1 MIPGFLFWYA
11 VWQVEARGTQIE
23 DNVGTFAD
31 TLDDLAP
38 NVFVVAWLTRF
49 ITGVDMRD
57 TGACL
62 IALNDSICNF
72 FWRVWDGGVLT
83 SWGDSAI
90 NGGGD
95 NQIVHIFQFL
105 TLYNCLHCKYNK
117 LKSSPQKMVTKWILS
132 HKSHIRPCY
141 AWCAYNTVYMSI
153 HIDFMIVICLI
164 NTGYSVKQHA
174 IPVVIR

>member
-1 MIPGFLFWYA
+1 MSERSRTRSMISRQRLCRSLAYPLHHGRGYARHWRLPHCTERQHLQFLLA
-11 VWQVEARGTQIE
+11 CVGRRG
-23 DNVGTFAD
+23 
-31 TLDDLAP
+31 
-38 NVFVVAWLTRF
+38 
-49 ITGVDMRD
+49 
-57 TGACL
+57 
-62 IALNDSICNF
+62 S
-72 FWRVWDGGVLT
+72 T

-105 TLYNCLHCKYNK
+105 TLYNCLHCKYKK
-117 LKSSPQKMVTKWILS
+117 LKSCPQKMVTKWILS
-132 HKSHIRPCY
+132 HKSHIRHCY